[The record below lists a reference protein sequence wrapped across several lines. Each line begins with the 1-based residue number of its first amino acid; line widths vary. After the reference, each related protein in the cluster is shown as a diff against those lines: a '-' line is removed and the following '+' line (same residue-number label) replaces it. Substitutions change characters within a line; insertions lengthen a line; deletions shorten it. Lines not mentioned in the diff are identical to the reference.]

1 MTDRLGSSGA
11 VASADVLRPASSGFE
26 SDSPIGV
33 PPLRAR
39 TRTATLPPERWI
51 DSARAWRRSPSR
63 HTYAILVALS
73 FLTLLAPLLTAE
85 IPPLT
90 DYPNHLARYW
100 LIAGGLREPAL
111 APFYRIDWFN
121 AVTNVGVDRMVALL
135 SPFASGMLL
144 GHLALIAAAVLPPL
158 GVLALNHAITGRITA
173 WQALFPLAAW
183 STTFLMGFL
192 NFQIGLGLALLFAA
206 ADPLARPDLWRILER
221 RGMGWG
227 LAAIRIPLGLVLAA
241 DHLFGLLFY
250 AVLLAGLGMGPEPLV
265 LRRWR
270 TLLLRLRRAALAG
283 AWCLIPLAIIA
294 THKALPGTEGAP
306 QSFDH
311 SIQYN
316 VMPGKL
322 ATLFS
327 ALASYNVFQEMV
339 LGGALV
345 ALFAWLNK
353 RRALTA
359 HVGLMVACAGLVA
372 LAILAPSR
380 AAGASWIDR
389 RFPIM
394 ALFCAL
400 AALQLRKGVSP
411 RFALAVGGASL
422 GLACLQ
428 SAWVGWNWRAMER
441 DMRAVRQ
448 VLAAV
453 PAGATILPLQHDPSL
468 ALKWHAPA
476 GRYMFGVG
484 DATYRH
490 FPALAVPFRH
500 AFVPNLFAA
509 RGLQPLKVLGSWD
522 RIVEHNGGDLA
533 SVSALLRPPL
543 AEEAS
548 YIPGWRRRF
557 DYVLVL
563 NADMPD
569 QSGPFR
575 APPELTLV
583 SATRFAQL
591 WRVARAR

>member
-1 MTDRLGSSGA
+1 M
-11 VASADVLRPASSGFE
+11 
-26 SDSPIGV
+26 
-33 PPLRAR
+33 
-39 TRTATLPPERWI
+39 
-51 DSARAWRRSPSR
+51 
-63 HTYAILVALS
+63 VALS
-73 FLTLLAPLLTAE
+73 FLTLLAPFLLGE

-100 LIAGGLREPAL
+100 LIAGGVSEPAL
-111 APFYRIDWFN
+111 AVFYRIDWFN
-121 AVTNVGVDRMVALL
+121 AVTNVGVDRMVAMLA
-135 SPFASGMLL
+135 PVASGFAL
-144 GHLALIAAAVLPPL
+144 GHLAVLAAAFLPPL
-158 GVLALNHAITGRITA
+158 GVLALNHATTGRITA

-206 ADPLARPDLWRILER
+206 MDPLAQPDLWRALDR
-221 RGMGWG
+221 PGMRWG
-227 LAAIRIPLGLVLAA
+227 VAAIRIPLGLILAA
-241 DHLFGLLFY
+241 DHLFGLFFY

-265 LRRWR
+265 LRHWQ

-283 AWCLIPLAIIA
+283 AWCLIPLAITA
-294 THKALPGTEGAP
+294 THKALPGTEGAA

-327 ALASYNVFQEMV
+327 VLASYNVFQEMV
-339 LGGALV
+339 LAGALV
-345 ALFAWLNK
+345 ALFVWLN
-353 RRALTA
+353 RSRALTA

-411 RFALAVGGASL
+411 RFALAIGGASL

-441 DMRAVRQ
+441 DMQAVRQ

-453 PAGATILPLQHDPSL
+453 PAGATILPLQHDPTL
-468 ALKWHAPA
+468 GLKWHAPA

-509 RGLQPLKVLGSWD
+509 RGLQPLKVLGPWD

-533 SVSALLRPPL
+533 SVSALTRMPL
-543 AEEAS
+543 PEEAS
-548 YIPGWRRRF
+548 YIPGWRSRF

-575 APPELTLV
+575 PPPELTLV
-583 SATRFAQL
+583 ATTRFAQL
-591 WRVARAR
+591 WRVAKALAPAP

>member
-1 MTDRLGSSGA
+1 MRAARKPRTSWPRQTIA
-11 VASADVLRPASSGFE
+11 VM
-26 SDSPIGV
+26 
-33 PPLRAR
+33 
-39 TRTATLPPERWI
+39 
-51 DSARAWRRSPSR
+51 
-63 HTYAILVALS
+63 VALS
-73 FLTLLAPLLTAE
+73 FLTLLAPFLLGE

-100 LIAGGLREPAL
+100 LIAGGASEPAL
-111 APFYRIDWFN
+111 AAFYRIDWFN
-121 AVTNVGVDRMVALL
+121 AVTNVGVDRMVAMLAPVV
-135 SPFASGMLL
+135 SGFAL
-144 GHLALIAAAVLPPL
+144 GHLAAIAAAVLPPL
-158 GVLALNHAITGRITA
+158 GVLALNRATTGRITA

-206 ADPLARPDLWRILER
+206 ADPLAQPDFWRVLER
-221 RGMGWG
+221 RGLGWG
-227 LAAIRIPLGLVLAA
+227 VAAIRIPLGLILAA

-250 AVLLAGLGMGPEPLV
+250 AVLLAGLGMGPGPLS
-265 LRRWR
+265 LRHWK

-283 AWCLIPLAIIA
+283 AWCLIPLAITA
-294 THKALPGTEGAP
+294 THKALPGTEGAA

-327 ALASYNVFQEMV
+327 VLASYNVFQEMV
-339 LGGALV
+339 LAGAIV
-345 ALFAWLNK
+345 ALFVWLKK

-359 HVGLMVACAGLVA
+359 HTGLMIAFAGLVA

-411 RFALAVGGASL
+411 RFGLAIGGASL

-441 DMRAVRQ
+441 DMQAVRQ

-453 PAGATILPLQHDPSL
+453 PAGATILPLQHDPTL

-533 SVSALLRPPL
+533 SVSALTRTPL
-543 AEEAS
+543 PEEAS
-548 YIPGWRRRF
+548 YIPGWRSRF

-569 QSGPFR
+569 QAGPFR
-575 APPELTLV
+575 PPPELTLV
-583 SATRFAQL
+583 SVTRFAQL
-591 WRVARAR
+591 WRVARAPGR

>member
-1 MTDRLGSSGA
+1 MPDRLGSSSAEFEIESPIAGSLTRLRPREAVLPRQRPLGTAPTPRPSWPRHA
-11 VASADVLRPASSGFE
+11 VAVMVG
-26 SDSPIGV
+26 
-33 PPLRAR
+33 
-39 TRTATLPPERWI
+39 
-51 DSARAWRRSPSR
+51 
-63 HTYAILVALS
+63 LS
-73 FLTLLAPLLTAE
+73 FLTLLAPFLVGD

-100 LIAGGLREPAL
+100 LIAGGVSEPAL
-111 APFYRIDWFN
+111 AAFYRIDWFN
-121 AVTNVGVDRMVALL
+121 AVTNVGVDRMVAVLA
-135 SPFASGMLL
+135 PVVSGLTL
-144 GHLALIAAAVLPPL
+144 GHVAAVAAAVLPPL
-158 GVLALNHAITGRITA
+158 GVLALSHAVTGRITA

-183 STTFLMGFL
+183 STTFLMGFV

-206 ADPLARPDLWRILER
+206 ADPLAQPRFWRVLL
-221 RGMGWG
+221 GGS
-227 LAAIRIPLGLVLAA
+227 LARWAIAVRIPFGIILAA

-250 AVLLAGLGMGPEPLV
+250 GVLLAGLGMGSEPLI
-265 LRRWR
+265 LRHWR
-270 TLLLRLRRAALAG
+270 VVLLRLRRAALTG
-283 AWCLIPLAIIA
+283 AWCLVPLAITA
-294 THKALPGTEGAP
+294 THRALPGAEASGG
-306 QSFDH
+306 SIDH

-327 ALASYNVFQEMV
+327 VLASYNVFQEMV
-339 LGGALV
+339 LAAAIV
-345 ALFAWLNK
+345 ALFVWLN
-353 RRALTA
+353 RSRALTA
-359 HVGLMVACAGLVA
+359 HTGLIVACAGLVA

-394 ALFCAL
+394 ALFSAL

-411 RFALAVGGASL
+411 RFALAIGGASL

-453 PAGATILPLQHDPSL
+453 PAGATILPVQHDPSL

-484 DATYRH
+484 DATFRH
-490 FPALAVPFRH
+490 FDALAVPLRH

-509 RGLQPLKVLGSWD
+509 RGLQPLKVLGDWD
-522 RIVEHNGGDLA
+522 RRVEHNGGDLA
-533 SVSALLRPPL
+533 SVSALTRAPL
-543 AEEAS
+543 PEEAS
-548 YIPGWRRRF
+548 YIPGWRGRF

-575 APPELTLV
+575 PPPELALV

-591 WRVARAR
+591 WRVARPRGR

>member
-1 MTDRLGSSGA
+1 M
-11 VASADVLRPASSGFE
+11 VV
-26 SDSPIGV
+26 
-33 PPLRAR
+33 
-39 TRTATLPPERWI
+39 
-51 DSARAWRRSPSR
+51 
-63 HTYAILVALS
+63 LS
-73 FLTLLAPLLTAE
+73 FLTLLAPLLMAE

-100 LIAGGLREPAL
+100 LIAGGVREPAL

-121 AVTNVGVDRMVALL
+121 AVTNVGVDRMVAVLA
-135 SPFASGMLL
+135 PVVSGLFL
-144 GHLALIAAAVLPPL
+144 GHVAVVAAAILPPL
-158 GVLALNHAITGRITA
+158 GVLALNHALTGRITA

-183 STTFLMGFL
+183 STTFLMGFV

-206 ADPLARPDLWRILER
+206 VDPLAQPRLWRVLL
-221 RGMGWG
+221 GSG
-227 LAAIRIPLGLVLAA
+227 LARSGVAVRVPFGIILAA
-241 DHLFGLLFY
+241 DHLFALLFY
-250 AVLLAGLGMGPEPLV
+250 GVLLAGLGMGPERLV
-265 LRRWR
+265 LRDWR
-270 TLLLRLRRAALAG
+270 VVLVRLRRAALAG
-283 AWCLIPLAIIA
+283 ALCLVPLAITA

-306 QSFDH
+306 RSFNH

-327 ALASYNVFQEMV
+327 VLASYNVFQEMV
-339 LGGALV
+339 LAGALV
-345 ALFAWLNK
+345 ALIVWLN
-353 RRALTA
+353 RSRALTA
-359 HVGLMVACAGLVA
+359 HTGLMVACAGLVA
-372 LAILAPSR
+372 LAILTPSR

-453 PAGATILPLQHDPSL
+453 PAGATILPVQHDPSL

-490 FPALAVPFRH
+490 FPALAVPLRH
-500 AFVPNLFAA
+500 AFVPDLFAA
-509 RGLQPLKVLGSWD
+509 RGLQPLRVLGEWD

-533 SVSALLRPPL
+533 SVSALTRTPL
-543 AEEAS
+543 PEEAS
-548 YIPGWRRRF
+548 YIPGWRARF

-575 APPELTLV
+575 PPPELTLV

-591 WRVARAR
+591 WRVARPRGR

>member
-1 MTDRLGSSGA
+1 MARHA
-11 VASADVLRPASSGFE
+11 IAVMVAS
-26 SDSPIGV
+26 
-33 PPLRAR
+33 
-39 TRTATLPPERWI
+39 
-51 DSARAWRRSPSR
+51 
-63 HTYAILVALS
+63 S
-73 FLTLLAPLLTAE
+73 FVTLLAPFLFAH

-100 LIAGGLREPAL
+100 LIAGGVREPAL
-111 APFYRIDWFN
+111 AAFYRIDWFN

-135 SPFASGMLL
+135 APLASGLVL
-144 GHLALIAAAVLPPL
+144 GHLAVVAAAVLPPL
-158 GVLALNHAITGRITA
+158 GALALNRALTGQPLIGRAVTPRITA

-183 STTFLMGFL
+183 STTFLMGFV

-206 ADPLARPDLWRILER
+206 GDPLAQPEVWRSILGRHASSRDLLA
-221 RGMGWG
+221 RG
-227 LAAIRIPLGLVLAA
+227 AVVIRAPLGMILAA

-250 AVLLAGLGMGPEPLV
+250 GVLLAGLGMGPQPLV
-265 LRRWR
+265 LLDWRR
-270 TLLLRLRRAALAG
+270 LLVRLRRAALA
-283 AWCLIPLAIIA
+283 ASWCLIPLAITA
-294 THKALPGTEGAP
+294 THKALPGAEAYGRSP
-306 QSFDH
+306 GH

-327 ALASYNVFQEMV
+327 VLASYNVFQEIV
-339 LGGALV
+339 LALALV
-345 ALFAWLNK
+345 VLFVWLNR

-359 HVGLMVACAGLVA
+359 HAGLMLACAGLVL
-372 LAILAPSR
+372 LAVLTPSR

-394 ALFCAL
+394 ALFCGL
-400 AALQLRKGVSP
+400 AAFQLRGDVSR
-411 RFALAVGGASL
+411 RFALVLGAAAL
-422 GLACLQ
+422 GLAGLQ
-428 SAWVGWNWRAMER
+428 SAWVSWNWRAMDR
-441 DMRAVRQ
+441 DMGAVRQ
-448 VLAAV
+448 VLAAA

-490 FPALAVPFRH
+490 FDALAVPLRH

-509 RGLQPLKVLGSWD
+509 RGLQPLKVLGDWD

-533 SVSALLRPPL
+533 SVSALTRTPYPD
-543 AEEAS
+543 EAS
-548 YIPGWRRRF
+548 YIAGWRGRF

-575 APPELTLV
+575 PPPELTLV
-583 SATRFAQL
+583 STTRFAQL
-591 WRVARAR
+591 WRVARQGGR

>member
-1 MTDRLGSSGA
+1 MTDRLGSSGPLE
-11 VASADVLRPASSGFE
+11 SPGSEFE
-26 SDSPIGV
+26 SESPIG
-33 PPLRAR
+33 
-39 TRTATLPPERWI
+39 ATLPRFRTRGAVFFPEGVI
-51 DSARAWRRSPSR
+51 VSARAWRRSPSR
-63 HTYAILVALS
+63 HVYAILVALS
-73 FLTLLAPLLTAE
+73 FLTLLAPLLLVE

-121 AVTNVGVDRMVALL
+121 AVTNVGVDRMVSFL
-135 SPFASGMLL
+135 SPLVPGMRL
-144 GHLALIAAAVLPPL
+144 GHIALAAAAVLPPL
-158 GVLALNHAITGRITA
+158 GVLALNYAVTRRITA

-206 ADPLARPDLWRILER
+206 LDPLAQPGLWSILQR
-221 RGMGWG
+221 RGAGWAVG
-227 LAAIRIPLGLVLAA
+227 AIRVPLGLILAA

-265 LRRWR
+265 VRNWR
-270 TLLLRLRRAALAG
+270 ALLLRLRRAALAA
-283 AWCLIPLAIIA
+283 AWCLIPLAITA
-294 THKALPGTEGAP
+294 THKALPGSQGAA

-327 ALASYNVFQEMV
+327 VLASYNVFQEMV
-339 LGGALV
+339 LAGALV
-345 ALFAWLNK
+345 ALIVGLN
-353 RRALTA
+353 RSRALTA
-359 HVGLMVACAGLVA
+359 HTGLVVAFAGLVA

-394 ALFCAL
+394 ALFCVL

-411 RFALAVGGASL
+411 RFALAFGGAAL

-428 SAWVGWNWRAMER
+428 SAWVGWNWLAMER

-468 ALKWHAPA
+468 DLKWRAPA

-484 DATYRH
+484 DATFRH
-490 FPALAVPFRH
+490 FDALAVPLRH

-509 RGLQPLKVLGSWD
+509 RGLQPLKVLGDWD
-522 RIVEHNGGDLA
+522 RVVEHNGGDLA
-533 SVSALLRPPL
+533 SVSALGRPPL
-543 AEEAS
+543 PEEAS
-548 YIPGWRRRF
+548 YIPGWRTRF

-569 QSGPFR
+569 QAGPFR
-575 APPELTLV
+575 PPPELTLV
-583 SATRFAQL
+583 STTRFAQL
-591 WRVARAR
+591 WRVARPGRR

>member
-1 MTDRLGSSGA
+1 MRSAQKPRTSWPRQA
-11 VASADVLRPASSGFE
+11 VAVM
-26 SDSPIGV
+26 
-33 PPLRAR
+33 
-39 TRTATLPPERWI
+39 
-51 DSARAWRRSPSR
+51 
-63 HTYAILVALS
+63 VALS
-73 FLTLLAPLLTAE
+73 FLTLLAPFLLGE

-100 LIAGGLREPAL
+100 LIAGGASEPAL
-111 APFYRIDWFN
+111 AAFYRIDWFN
-121 AVTNVGVDRMVALL
+121 AVTNVGVDRMVAMLA
-135 SPFASGMLL
+135 PVASGFAL
-144 GHLALIAAAVLPPL
+144 GHLAVLAAAVLPPL
-158 GVLALNHAITGRITA
+158 GVLALNHATTGRITA
-173 WQALFPLAAW
+173 WQVLFPLAAW

-206 ADPLARPDLWRILER
+206 VDPLARPDLWRVLER

-227 LAAIRIPLGLVLAA
+227 VAAIRIPLGLILAA

-250 AVLLAGLGMGPEPLV
+250 AVLLAGLGMGSGPLS
-265 LRRWR
+265 LGHWQ

-283 AWCLIPLAIIA
+283 AWCLVPLAITA
-294 THKALPGTEGAP
+294 THKALPGTEGAA

-327 ALASYNVFQEMV
+327 VLASYNVFQEMV
-339 LGGALV
+339 LAGALV
-345 ALFAWLNK
+345 ALFVWLNK

-394 ALFCAL
+394 ALFCGL

-411 RFALAVGGASL
+411 RFALAFGGASL

-441 DMRAVRQ
+441 DMQAVRQ

-453 PAGATILPLQHDPSL
+453 PAGATILPLQHDPTL

-500 AFVPNLFAA
+500 AFVPDLFAA
-509 RGLQPLKVLGSWD
+509 RGLQPLKVLGDWD
-522 RIVEHNGGDLA
+522 RVVEHNGGDLA
-533 SVSALLRPPL
+533 SVSALTRTPL
-543 AEEAS
+543 PEEAS
-548 YIPGWRRRF
+548 YIPGWRSRF

-575 APPELTLV
+575 PPPELTLV
-583 SATRFAQL
+583 SVTRFAQL
-591 WRVARAR
+591 WRVARAPGR